1 MDTILKEYM
10 YLKKEL
16 TNVGKRS
23 IEKHTENY
31 HFLHPRENVRMIL
44 M

>member
-1 MDTILKEYM
+1 M

-16 TNVGKRS
+16 KNVAKRS

-31 HFLHPRENVRMIL
+31 RFVHPRENIRMVL
-44 M
+44 T